1 VRKLIRN
8 ALTVDL
14 EDWFHPEYIAS
25 EVDSENAIPMIE
37 QSYEKTLNLLSELQI
52 RSTFFVNGQIAE
64 RFPEII
70 REIEKQGHEI
80 ASHGYTHTPLWRM
93 SPELFAQEVSQSNT
107 MIKKATGKLPIGFRA
122 PSFSLSNETIWALK
136 ILKKAGY
143 LYDSSVFPVKTPL
156 YGVRGAPLRPYR
168 VSLEDVTEEQE
179 NGDFIE
185 FPPLAISFLGIRVPT
200 PGGFYFRITPAS
212 LVRHA
217 IAKVNSLGYPA
228 MLYFHPWELLEETP
242 RVRLSIFR
250 RFVSYFKLSRTEK
263 QIRSIARVFRFAPV
277 RDILNL

>member
-1 VRKLIRN
+1 MHKLIRN

-14 EDWFHPEYIAS
+14 EDWFHPEYVAS
-25 EVDSENAIPMIE
+25 EVDPEHAIPMIE
-37 QSYEKTLNLLSELQI
+37 QSYKKTLQLLSELQI

-64 RFPEII
+64 RFPDII
-70 REIEKQGHEI
+70 REIENQGHEI

-93 SPELFAQEVSQSNT
+93 SPEVFAKEVSRSNAV
-107 MIKKATGKLPIGFRA
+107 IQKAIGKRPIGFRA

-136 ILKKAGY
+136 ILKKFGY
-143 LYDSSVFPVKTPL
+143 LYDSSVFPVRTPL
-156 YGVRGAPLRPYR
+156 YGVRGVPLRPYR
-168 VSLEDVTEEQE
+168 PSLENIAEEQE
-179 NGDFIE
+179 DVKFIE

-217 IAKVNSLGYPA
+217 IAKVNRLGYPA
-228 MLYFHPWELLEETP
+228 MLYFHPWELMDETP
-242 RVRLSIFR
+242 RIRLSLFR
-250 RFVSYFKLSRTEK
+250 RFVSYVKLSRTEK

-277 RDILNL
+277 KEILEL

>member
-1 VRKLIRN
+1 MQKLIRN

-25 EVDSENAIPMIE
+25 EVNPEHAIPMIE
-37 QSYEKTLNLLSELQI
+37 QSYEKTLNLLNELQI

-64 RFPEII
+64 RYPYII

-93 SPELFAQEVSQSNT
+93 SPETFAKEVSKSNT
-107 MIKKATGKLPIGFRA
+107 AIKKAISKHPIGFRA
-122 PSFSLSNETIWALK
+122 PSFSLSNKTSWALK

-143 LYDSSVFPVKTPL
+143 LYDSSVFPVRTPL
-156 YGVRGAPLRPYR
+156 YGVKGAPLRPYR
-168 VSLEDVTEEQE
+168 PSLVNIAEEQE
-179 NGDFIE
+179 DEQIIE

-217 IAKVNSLGYPA
+217 IAKVNRHGYPA
-228 MLYFHPWELLEETP
+228 MLYFHPWELMEETP
-242 RVRLSIFR
+242 RIRLSLFR
-250 RFVSYFKLSRTEK
+250 RFVSYVKLSRTEK

-277 RDILNL
+277 REILEL